1 MYKIQLNSKFEK
13 IVPKVSIIWIP
24 LDDNGYTDIM
34 SINLAYTVKLHKYK
48 NKINDI
54 NKTLWESIK
63 KYTNPYEL
71 IFLYNTNM
79 YYRKPHKQQNISKL
93 TPLSRSFFKMIE
105 ILHEFIPSVF
115 SNNVFNSLHIA
126 EGPGGFIEATRYVR
140 HNHTRILTSTNTS
153 TSASN
158 NMIASEKDT
167 AFGIS
172 LIDYAHKNIPSWKQ
186 SSYFLKQHPEV
197 YISTG
202 IDKTGNIYNI
212 NNIIYLAQEIQK
224 HTFYKT
230 YARYDRYN
238 KSNETTILSRLSLS
252 TLINNDN
259 LDNLDNDNIDNDNI
273 DNDNLDNDNLDN
285 DNLDNDNIDN
295 DTINHILDSEI
306 TVKGTIKPSDT
317 QKSADIENNLID
329 FITADGGFDYSTEYN
344 KQEQTSS
351 KLIFT
356 QIITALHC
364 QKYGGDFVCKFFDI
378 NAYITV
384 EMLYILY
391 IAYETIIIYK
401 PHTSRIAN
409 SEKYVICKN
418 YKGINK
424 HLLNSLFNILD
435 IWNKETNGRDKT
447 INQLFD
453 SIPDDF
459 LNSIKDINII
469 LIDTQINA
477 INNIINIINTKTNLI
492 QEWKTSQIK
501 KHTILAQKWCK
512 QYNIPYI

>member
-140 HNHTRILTSTNTS
+140 HNHTRTS
-153 TSASN
+153 TSTSTSTSN
-158 NMIASEKDT
+158 NMITPDKDT

-197 YISTG
+197 YISSG

-212 NNIIYLAQEIQK
+212 NNILYLAHEIQK
-224 HTFYKT
+224 HTFYKI
-230 YARYDRYN
+230 YANFDN
-238 KSNETTILSRLSLS
+238 TN
-252 TLINNDN
+252 LIANNLVNNDN
-259 LDNLDNDNIDNDNI
+259 DNDNDDNDNNDNNDND
-273 DNDNLDNDNLDN
+273 DNDNDDVDVDYNNAITKDNNKHILQLSN
-285 DNLDNDNIDN
+285 TQTNQLSHINTTI
-295 DTINHILDSEI
+295 TIN
-306 TVKGTIKPSDT
+306 
-317 QKSADIENNLID
+317 NNLID
-329 FITADGGFDYSTEYN
+329 FITADGGFDYSMEYN

-356 QIITALHC
+356 QIITALYC
-364 QKYGGDFVCKFFDI
+364 QKYRGDFVCKFFDI
-378 NAYITV
+378 NTYITV

-391 IAYETIIIYK
+391 ISYETIIIYK
-401 PHTSRIAN
+401 PNTSRIAN
-409 SEKYVICKN
+409 SEKYIICKN
-418 YKGINK
+418 YKGINIE
-424 HLLNSLFNILD
+424 LLKSLFNILD
-435 IWNKETNGRDKT
+435 IWNKETIKKDKT

-453 SIPDDF
+453 TIPLDF
-459 LNSIKDINII
+459 LNSIKDINIM

-477 INNIINIINTKTNLI
+477 INSIINIIHTKTNLN
-492 QEWKTSQIK
+492 QEWKKTQIK
-501 KHTILAQKWCK
+501 KNTILAQKWCK
-512 QYNIPYI
+512 QYNIPYIS

>member
-1 MYKIQLNSKFEK
+1 MYKIQLHSKFEK
-13 IVPKVSIIWIP
+13 IVPKISIMWIP

-79 YYRKPHKQQNISKL
+79 YYRKPHKLQNISKL

-105 ILHEFIPSVF
+105 ILHEFIPGVF
-115 SNNVFNSLHIA
+115 NNSVFNSLHIA

-140 HNHTRILTSTNTS
+140 HNHTGGNTIAHQTSPRH
-153 TSASN
+153 N
-158 NMIASEKDT
+158 NIITPEKDT

-186 SSYFLKQHPEV
+186 SSYFLKEHPEV

-212 NNIIYLAQEIQK
+212 NNILYLAQEIQK

-230 YARYDRYN
+230 YANYDN
-238 KSNETTILSRLSLS
+238 LISL
-252 TLINNDN
+252 TNLDDDNNDKDDNNDN
-259 LDNLDNDNIDNDNI
+259 NDNNDINDSLISLTNLDDNNDNR
-273 DNDNLDNDNLDN
+273 
-285 DNLDNDNIDN
+285 
-295 DTINHILDSEI
+295 EY
-306 TVKGTIKPSDT
+306 T
-317 QKSADIENNLID
+317 QMSLSLPLAPFSNNLID

-344 KQEQTSS
+344 KQEQSSS

-391 IAYETIIIYK
+391 ISYETIIIYK
-401 PHTSRIAN
+401 PNTSRIAN

-424 HLLNSLFNILD
+424 QLLISLFNILD
-435 IWNKETNGRDKT
+435 IWNKAKYEQDKT

-453 SIPDDF
+453 SIPLDF
-459 LNSIKDINII
+459 LNSIKDINIM

-477 INNIINIINTKTNLI
+477 INNIINIINTKTNLN
-492 QEWKTSQIK
+492 QEWKKTQIK

-512 QYNIPYI
+512 QYNIPYISYIS